1 VVGAKGPFG
10 TQDQKNVET
19 GKIQEYDWNACE
31 NRGMKNR
38 GILLEGVFGF
48 V

>member
-1 VVGAKGPFG
+1 MHVK
-10 TQDQKNVET
+10 
-19 GKIQEYDWNACE
+19 

-48 V
+48 VLEKHRKPIQ

>member
-1 VVGAKGPFG
+1 MRDRKNIG
-10 TQDQKNVET
+10 TR
-19 GKIQEYDWNACE
+19 KIQEYDWNTCE
-31 NRGMKNR
+31 NIGMKNR